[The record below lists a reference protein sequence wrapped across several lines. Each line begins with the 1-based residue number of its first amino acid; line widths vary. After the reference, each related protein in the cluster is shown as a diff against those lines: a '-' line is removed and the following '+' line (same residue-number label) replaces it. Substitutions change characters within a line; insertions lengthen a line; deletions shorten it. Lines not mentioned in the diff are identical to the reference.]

1 MVNLVDILGNTN
13 THECQETQ
21 NCKINLQLYY
31 ESRIGVTGGFE
42 ASKAFLLIVD
52 SLNWSF

>member
-31 ESRIGVTGGFE
+31 ESRIGVSGGFE
-42 ASKAFLLIVD
+42 ASKVFLLIVD
-52 SLNWSF
+52 SLN